1 MKQKNPNGLGSLT
14 YRLVNGK
21 KYWTGRVTLGQDLD
35 GKLVRKSFSSYKKS
49 AVIEEMQKA
58 LAQTNIAGFTTS
70 GDRRLGEFMC
80 YWLYNVKTKE
90 IKSTTVVR
98 YESTI
103 KWHIMPYP
111 FSKIKVKD
119 ITILNLQNFINL
131 LADDENTSIN
141 TVKNTLI
148 LIKNFLDYTIVL
160 GIFPNNP
167 ADYVKVPK
175 KEKVENTGK
184 YRIFSADEQKLIIN
198 NLDLEDPVEQML
210 YIDFFTGLR
219 RNEIRGLRWKNYSDG
234 TLTIAQQLVRS
245 YNFEKDG
252 SRTINKNSTQDLKT
266 ESSFRTIVLPKMA
279 DNLLQKMKIN
289 SYEKHLRLGTPF
301 NDDAF
306 VFSDEYLKPIEE
318 KRANRRIQAICRK
331 IGIEPRSLHSIRHS
345 YATRLF
351 EADVDIKTVQKLM
364 GHFDYRTTLNIYV
377 HVMDEE
383 KEKAAAVLDA
393 MYN

>member
-119 ITILNLQNFINL
+119 ITILNLQNFINQ

-301 NDDAF
+301 TDDAF
-306 VFSDEYLKPIEE
+306 IFSDEYLKPIEE

-331 IGIEPRSLHSIRHS
+331 IGIEPRPLHSIRHS

>member
-1 MKQKNPNGLGSLT
+1 MKEKNSNGLGSLT
-14 YRLVNGK
+14 YSMRNGK
-21 KYWTGRVTLGQDLD
+21 KYWTGRVTLGQDLE
-35 GKLVRKSFSSYKKS
+35 GNLVRKSFSSYKKYD
-49 AVIEEMQKA
+49 VIEKMQKA

-70 GDRRLGEFMC
+70 GDRRLDEFMS
-80 YWLYNVKTKE
+80 YWLYNIKTKE

-131 LADDENTSIN
+131 LADGENTSIN

-234 TLTIAQQLVRS
+234 TLTIAQQLVKS

-289 SYEKHLRLGTPF
+289 SYEKHLRLGVPF
-301 NDDAF
+301 TDDAF
-306 VFSDEYLKPIEE
+306 IFSDALLKPIEE
-318 KRANRRIQAICRK
+318 KRANRRLQAICRK
-331 IGIEPRSLHSIRHS
+331 IGIEPRPLHSIRHS